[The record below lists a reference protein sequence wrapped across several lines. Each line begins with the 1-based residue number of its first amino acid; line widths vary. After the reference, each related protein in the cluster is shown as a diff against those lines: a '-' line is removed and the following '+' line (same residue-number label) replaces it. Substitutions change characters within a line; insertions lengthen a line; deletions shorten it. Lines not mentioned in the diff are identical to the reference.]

1 MYNNYFKDKIALI
14 TGGGSGIGRG
24 LCRQLDAAGAIV
36 ICTDIDLAHATETVG
51 ILSSKAEARQLDVT
65 VESAIGDVVKD
76 IVKKHDRL
84 DLIFNNAG
92 LAISGELRDIPI
104 TDWKKLM
111 NVNFYGVLYGS
122 QAAYKVMLKQGN
134 GQIVNIAS
142 AAGLVDDLALLAP
155 YSVSKHAVVNYTHIL
170 RLESEDLGIKA
181 NVVCPGFIS
190 TSIGENATDVNAK
203 SGWHQKTRDIVAKG
217 ISVESAANSILKG
230 VAANK
235 RTIVFPGQTSAING
249 FASMF
254 GGLFR
259 RGMKKSIQD
268 FRQNYRIND

>member
-1 MYNNYFKDKIALI
+1 MYNNYFKNKIALI

-24 LCRQLDAAGAIV
+24 LCRQLDAAGATA
-36 ICTDIDLAHATETVG
+36 ICTDINLTHATET
-51 ILSSKAEARQLDVT
+51 ISMLSSKAEVRLLDVT
-65 VESAIGDVVKD
+65 DDSDIAGVIED
-76 IVKKHDRL
+76 IVKKHGRL

-92 LAISGELRDIPI
+92 LAISGELRDISM
-104 TDWKKLM
+104 TDWRKLM
-111 NVNFYGVLYGS
+111 DVNFYGVLYGS
-122 QAAYKVMLKQGN
+122 QAAYQVMLKQGN

-170 RLESEDLGIKA
+170 RLEAEELGIKA

-190 TSIGENATDVNAK
+190 TSIGENATDANAK
-203 SGWHQKTRDIVAKG
+203 PGWRQKSKDMVAKG
-217 ISVESAANSILKG
+217 VTVESAANSILKG

-235 RTIVFPGQTSAING
+235 RNIVFPGETRAING
-249 FASMF
+249 FAAMF

-259 RGMKKSIQD
+259 RGMKRSIKD